1 MRHLFSGPWSIPASG
16 ASQPYS
22 YTSHQNV
29 WALHCAGNHYNI
41 SVFSELPS
49 ICHIQNNFR
58 IMISILFTFTTSQL
72 NSIHD
77 VPFHISSLA
86 LPCILGIHLSP
97 SSWHNIQYWTFSVN
111 KETLSSH
118 SLVLGI
124 ISLIAKLRNLQD
136 FNPRYAV
143 NWLWDSCYCG
153 PNIFLR
159 KTRVKIAIVTNILH
173 GQFVRV

>member
-1 MRHLFSGPWSIPASG
+1 MSGLCTVLVITIT
-16 ASQPYS
+16 SQYFL
-22 YTSHQNV
+22 N
-29 WALHCAGNHYNI
+29 C
-41 SVFSELPS
+41 LPS
-49 ICHIQNNFR
+49 AIFRTTLGSWFPFYISFCKIQ
-58 IMISILFTFTTSQL
+58 FTFTTSQL

-124 ISLIAKLRNLQD
+124 ISRIAKLRNLQD
-136 FNPRYAV
+136 FNPRYSV